1 MKTLATYAFCI
12 LVLLSCQP
20 WAFSQQHLDITF
32 EGPWLFYQESGF
44 VVDNS
49 TKSAALIAI
58 APVVPGHFPPTFSTG
73 DGFIFDPGVYCL
85 GFEGA
90 CSLSNL
96 GSLVPGDYPAHG
108 LLPVN
113 KPGFWDWRVAQSAYV
128 LILPVPDSVSADGQY
143 PMTLHAKF
151 PTANAPSA
159 VTSKGNFALGLHLHY
174 PKGPKLISL
183 FSCPVSPTAATCN
196 SLQGKPLT
204 NSGTLRITI
213 KSDESSS
220 AMDSC
225 DYHSRRAYHR
235 MVHLLDDSLSANSQ
249 NAYVDVPTYDSC
261 ARCDPQQD
269 LIPSDCPGAGMMSI
283 TIYPMATDASRKL
296 VDLVNFLQK
305 LDFHE
310 DQVELGKLS
319 DQATALKGRSAALS
333 QLQELADELRL
344 SSNALKGLMDT
355 DTAIQ
360 QTDSNEPRLQDL
372 KVALEKEASLNRT
385 IDETIY
391 SGTSGKDC
399 RAAEM
404 LIK

>member
-1 MKTLATYAFCI
+1 
-12 LVLLSCQP
+12 
-20 WAFSQQHLDITF
+20 
-32 EGPWLFYQESGF
+32 
-44 VVDNS
+44 
-49 TKSAALIAI
+49 
-58 APVVPGHFPPTFSTG
+58 
-73 DGFIFDPGVYCL
+73 
-85 GFEGA
+85 
-90 CSLSNL
+90 
-96 GSLVPGDYPAHG
+96 
-108 LLPVN
+108 
-113 KPGFWDWRVAQSAYV
+113 
-128 LILPVPDSVSADGQY
+128 
-143 PMTLHAKF
+143 
-151 PTANAPSA
+151 
-159 VTSKGNFALGLHLHY
+159 
-174 PKGPKLISL
+174 
-183 FSCPVSPTAATCN
+183 
-196 SLQGKPLT
+196 
-204 NSGTLRITI
+204 
-213 KSDESSS
+213 
-220 AMDSC
+220 
-225 DYHSRRAYHR
+225 
-235 MVHLLDDSLSANSQ
+235 
-249 NAYVDVPTYDSC
+249 
-261 ARCDPQQD
+261 
-269 LIPSDCPGAGMMSI
+269 MMSI

-355 DTAIQ
+355 DTAIH